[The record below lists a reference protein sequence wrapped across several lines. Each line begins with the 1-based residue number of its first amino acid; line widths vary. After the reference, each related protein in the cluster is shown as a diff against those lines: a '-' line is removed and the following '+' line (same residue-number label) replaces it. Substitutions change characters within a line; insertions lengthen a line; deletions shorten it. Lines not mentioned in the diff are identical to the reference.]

1 MRRMTQNGTLRDRK
15 KAETRR
21 LILKCAAELFQEKG
35 FAATKLEEIAEKA
48 GVHKQTVLRYYGSK
62 DEIALAFRQIA
73 FQKFKKG
80 LLARDPNVTVLD
92 YWRKFIEES
101 ATEVARRGDLLRY
114 AKFLE
119 SEPAL
124 LAASFSIHLQ
134 YEDLLAAEFSREAGV
149 DPEHDLYARM
159 LAGFLVNGNF
169 SVARMIMSSG
179 ALDKLVSTAL
189 ALVDFAIHKFPPR
202 TAQSRANLAASA
214 GLTPRPW
221 GDNHSPFA
229 DWLK

>member
-1 MRRMTQNGTLRDRK
+1 MRRMDQQLNLRDRK

-48 GVHKQTVLRYYGSK
+48 GVHKQTVLRYFGSK

-73 FQKFKKG
+73 FQKFKKR
-80 LLARDPNVTVLD
+80 LLARDSNVTVLEF
-92 YWRKFIEES
+92 WRDFIETS
-101 ATEVARRGDLLRY
+101 ATEVARRGELLRY
-114 AKFLE
+114 AQFME
-119 SEPAL
+119 SEPTL
-124 LAASFSIHLQ
+124 LAASFAIHMQ

-149 DPEHDLYARM
+149 APEQDLYARM

-169 SVARMIMSSG
+169 SVARMFLNSG
-179 ALDKLVSTAL
+179 SLEKLVSTAL
-189 ALVDFAIHKFPPR
+189 AVVDFAIDRFPPR
-202 TAQSRANLAASA
+202 STGVRSNLAAAVRRTSH
-214 GLTPRPW
+214 LPHDLP
-221 GDNHSPFA
+221 SPLA